1 MELKKM
7 VKNGNSMAL
16 IIERPLL
23 EVLGANANSF
33 VKRTISGN
41 KLILEFISEDERS
54 KIMNEAISQS
64 INDHAQVF
72 KKLAE

>member
-7 VKNGNSMAL
+7 IKNGNSMAL

-23 EVLGANANSF
+23 DVLGANANSF

-41 KLILEFISEDERS
+41 KLILEFVSEEERS
-54 KIMNEAISQS
+54 KIMSEAISQS

>member
-7 VKNGNSMAL
+7 IKNGNSMAL
-16 IIERPLL
+16 VIERPLL
-23 EVLGANANSF
+23 EVLGANPNSF

-41 KLILEFISEDERS
+41 KLILEFVNEGERT
-54 KIMNEAISQS
+54 KLIDEAINTSLT
-64 INDHAQVF
+64 DHATVF

>member
-7 VKNGNSMAL
+7 IKNGNSMAL
-16 IIERPLL
+16 VIERPLL
-23 EVLGANANSF
+23 EVLGANSNSF

-41 KLILEFISEDERS
+41 KLILEFINEDERS
-54 KIMNEAISQS
+54 KIMEEAISQS
-64 INDHAQVF
+64 LTAHAPVF

>member
-7 VKNGNSMAL
+7 IKNGNSMAL

-23 EVLGANANSF
+23 EVLGANSNSF

-41 KLILEFISEDERS
+41 KLILEFVNEDERS
-54 KIMNEAISQS
+54 KIMEEAISQS
-64 INDHAQVF
+64 LTAHSPVF